1 MYINYDEG
9 MAGLTKREIVSVAD
23 ARKDLSKTLRRFR
36 LDPNAAPIVLG
47 SHRKPEAVLVSYDQ
61 FIAGLVPVDRP
72 VSLGEVTSKA
82 ALIKKMAAELG
93 IASIYVFGSVARG
106 EETLGS
112 NVDLLIET
120 DGPLSHF
127 DIVDFAAEVEDV
139 LGARVDVLTRDVME
153 ADRLRRV
160 SIEKDLIRL

>member
-1 MYINYDEG
+1 
-9 MAGLTKREIVSVAD
+9 MAGITKREIVSVAD

-36 LDPNAAPIVLG
+36 LDANAAPIVLG
-47 SHRKPEAVLVSYDQ
+47 SHRKPEAVLVRYEQ

-72 VSLGEVTSKA
+72 VSLGEVVSKA
-82 ALIKKMAAELG
+82 SLIKKMAEPLG
-93 IASIYVFGSVARG
+93 ITALFVFGSVARG

-112 NVDLLIET
+112 NIDFLIEC

-127 DIVDFAAEVEDV
+127 DIVDFAAEVEDI
-139 LGARVDVLTRDVME
+139 LGARVDVLTRNVME

>member
-1 MYINYDEG
+1 
-9 MAGLTKREIVSVAD
+9 MAGLTRREIVSVAD

-47 SHRKPEAVLVSYDQ
+47 SHRKPEAVLVSYEQ

-72 VSLGEVTSKA
+72 VTLAEVGSKA
-82 ALIKKMAAELG
+82 ALIKKLAAPLG
-93 IASIYVFGSVARG
+93 ITAIYLFGSVARG
-106 EETLGS
+106 EEDLGS
-112 NVDLLIET
+112 NVDLLIES
-120 DGPLSHF
+120 DIAISHF
-127 DIVDFAAEVEDV
+127 DIVDFAAEIEDV

-153 ADRLRRV
+153 ADRVRRA

>member
-1 MYINYDEG
+1 
-9 MAGLTKREIVSVAD
+9 MAGITRREIVSVAD

-47 SHRKPEAVLVSYDQ
+47 SHRKPEAVLVSYEQ

-82 ALIKKMAAELG
+82 SLIKKMAAALG
-93 IASIYVFGSVARG
+93 VTGIYVFGSVARG

-112 NVDLLIET
+112 NVDLLIEC

-153 ADRLRRV
+153 ADRLRRT

>member
-1 MYINYDEG
+1 MP
-9 MAGLTKREIVSVAD
+9 GLTRREIVSVAD

-47 SHRKPEAVLVSYDQ
+47 SHRKPEAVLVSYEQ

-72 VSLGEVTSKA
+72 VSLGEVVSKA
-82 ALIKKMAAELG
+82 KLIKKMAEPLG
-93 IASIYVFGSVARG
+93 ITAIYVFGSVARG

-112 NVDLLIET
+112 NVDLLIESAG
-120 DGPLSHF
+120 DISHF

-153 ADRLRRV
+153 ADRLRRA
-160 SIEKDLIRL
+160 SIEKNLIRL